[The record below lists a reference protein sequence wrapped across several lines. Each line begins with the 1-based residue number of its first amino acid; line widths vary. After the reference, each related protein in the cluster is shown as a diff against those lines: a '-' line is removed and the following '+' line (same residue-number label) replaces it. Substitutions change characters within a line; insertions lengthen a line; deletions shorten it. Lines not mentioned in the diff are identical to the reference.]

1 MRTQRWK
8 TLRTRLG
15 LGEVLNLISWEGSA
29 SFLDQSQSVVK
40 QNQRNPGLPLI
51 PALFSQPMKFKSTL
65 LPVFSYTFSF
75 ALIGR
80 CDCYDFSEK
89 VEKRTNFACLIFFS
103 QGRSRSNAPSAAG
116 VLHALLTSKCTCPC
130 TARTNRTNV
139 ANAKRCSLGL
149 ARWRSTFEH
158 TQVLEG
164 NFLSIFDAP

>member
-15 LGEVLNLISWEGSA
+15 LGVVLNLISWDGSA

-75 ALIGR
+75 AVIAMILVKKWK
-80 CDCYDFSEK
+80 SA
-89 VEKRTNFACLIFFS
+89 RTLLVWFFS

-139 ANAKRCSLGL
+139 ENARRCSLGL